1 MHLGLELTQYS
12 PEKLTQKLPLFLTRS
27 HRTPIVRPSY
37 ANLEQNHLTKQSA
50 SNTSFYP
57 SRGEEFES

>member
-12 PEKLTQKLPLFLTRS
+12 PEKLTQKLPLAFTRS

-37 ANLEQNHLTKQSA
+37 AKLEQNHLTKQSA
-50 SNTSFYP
+50 SQTSFYP
-57 SRGEEFES
+57 SRGGEFES